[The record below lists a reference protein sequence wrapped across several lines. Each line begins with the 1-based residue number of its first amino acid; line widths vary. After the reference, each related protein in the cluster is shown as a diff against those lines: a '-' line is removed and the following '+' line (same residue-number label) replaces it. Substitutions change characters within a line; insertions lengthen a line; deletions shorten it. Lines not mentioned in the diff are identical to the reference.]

1 MTGTMGSVLFVD
13 LTNETFEYRK
23 IEEDVYRSVGS
34 GVGLAAYLLNQA
46 IPLDADPLGP
56 ENVLGFVSGLLTGTG
71 APVTGRWMVVCKSP
85 ITGGWGDA
93 NCGGTLSPAIKQCGV
108 DGIFFSGL
116 ASRPVLF
123 LLDDNGP
130 RIVDAGDLWGK
141 DAVESEAILW
151 ERYKSTKKPAVAVI
165 GMAGEKRSKIA
176 GILNDRGRMAAR
188 SGVGAVMGSKNLKA
202 IVLNGKQIVTVFDRP
217 KMAELSKAF
226 TLKVK
231 GANMPPILKGFMVP
245 FLGKVMSVG
254 STYSASDGMMA
265 ASVMKRW
272 GTIFN
277 NTMGLANGDDPIQN
291 WKGTKKDL
299 PKNTLRNM
307 NPDKIISHETKK
319 YHCSSCVIGCG
330 GIVDTKELTHGEYA
344 ETHRPE
350 YETCNAF
357 GALLLNEDMDIIY
370 TINERLNRA
379 GMDSIS
385 AGSTIAFAMECYEKG
400 LLSKNETN
408 GLDLTWGNSSVLL
421 ELVDKMITR
430 EGIGDL
436 LADGVKEASRRIT
449 GSEHFAITAGGQEP
463 GMHDP
468 RMDPLL
474 GIHFSADPTPG
485 RHTVGAGSY
494 YNSLH
499 LWEVVPWAPKIK
511 PNTPKADDYLASEE
525 NGMKAVAGAAYKQ
538 LTDISGGC
546 LFAMACGYQHWRLFD
561 YLNAATG
568 WNMTPV
574 EAMEMGLRSQT
585 LRQLFNVRHGIDPM
599 AFKMSNRIAGDPALK
614 SGPNKGKSLP
624 IEGMMRQ
631 HWLAF
636 GWDENGH
643 PTQETLKKLKLD
655 EYAGKLK

>member
-1 MTGTMGSVLFVD
+1 MTGTMGKVLFVD
-13 LTNETFEYRK
+13 LTAGRFEYRN
-23 IEEDVYRSVGS
+23 IEPEITRKVGS

-46 IPLDADPLGP
+46 IPAHADPLGP
-56 ENVLGFVSGLLTGTG
+56 DNILGFVSGLLSGTG
-71 APVTGRWMVVCKSP
+71 APVTGRWMAVCKSP

-108 DGIFFSGL
+108 DGIFFSGR
-116 ASRPVLF
+116 AANPVLF
-123 LLDDNGP
+123 IMDENGP
-130 RIVDAGDLWGK
+130 RIIPADDLWGK
-141 DAVESEAILW
+141 DAVETEEIVW
-151 ERYKSTKKPAVAVI
+151 ERYKTTKKPAVAVI

-202 IVLNGKQIVTVFDRP
+202 IVLNGKQVVPVFDRI

-226 TLKVK
+226 TQKVK
-231 GANMPPILKGFMVP
+231 KASMPSFLKGYMVP
-245 FLGKVMSVG
+245 LLGKVMAAGNS
-254 STYSASDGMMA
+254 YSASDGMMV

-277 NTMGLANGDDPIQN
+277 NTMGLVNGDNPIQN
-291 WKGTKKDL
+291 WKGTFKDL
-299 PKNTLRNM
+299 PKNMLKKM
-307 NPDKIISHETKK
+307 NPDKILAHEIKK

-330 GIVDTKELTHGEYA
+330 GIVDIHHLTKGEYA
-344 ETHRPE
+344 QSHRPE
-350 YETCNAF
+350 YETVNAF
-357 GALLLNEDMDIIY
+357 GALLLNSDMDSIY
-370 TINERLNRA
+370 LINERLNRA

-400 LLSKNETN
+400 LLTKHETD
-408 GLDLTWGNSSVLL
+408 GLDLTWGNSVAVLS
-421 ELVDKMITR
+421 LVDKMINR
-430 EGIGDL
+430 QGIGDL
-436 LADGVKEASRRIT
+436 LADGVNEASHRIV
-449 GSEHFAITAGGQEP
+449 GSAAFAITAGGQEP

-474 GIHFSADPTPG
+474 GVHFSADPTPG

-499 LWEVVPWAPKIK
+499 LWEVVDWAPKVK
-511 PNTPKADDYLASEE
+511 PGTLKYDDYQASEI

-538 LTDISGGC
+538 LTDIAGGC

-585 LRQLFNVRHGIDPM
+585 LRQLFNVRHGVNPID
-599 AFKMSNRIAGDPALK
+599 FKMAKRITGNPPLK
-614 SGPNKGKSLP
+614 SGPNRGKTLP
-624 IEGMMRQ
+624 IEAMMKQ

-643 PTQETLKKLKLD
+643 PTQETLRKLD
-655 EYAGKLK
+655 LEEFMVKQQ